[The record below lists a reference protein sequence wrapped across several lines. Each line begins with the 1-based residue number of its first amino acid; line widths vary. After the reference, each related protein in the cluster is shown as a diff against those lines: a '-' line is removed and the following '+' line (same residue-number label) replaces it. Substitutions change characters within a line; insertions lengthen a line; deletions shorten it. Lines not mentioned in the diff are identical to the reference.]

1 MELPTTSGTSLSR
14 EPNLEAE
21 CAALCRRI
29 FAMPPPP
36 GCVEAYRRANAVVF
50 DSAVADAHTMA
61 LIAEAVRRDWDLEA
75 IEYALRFRDRTNPLT
90 KKVNILFYIIEASPV
105 GARIFV
111 NDTPAVWRAWISLTA
126 ETLRSINK
134 LLKGFLLLQRL
145 AKADR
150 RLGHA

>member
-1 MELPTTSGTSLSR
+1 M

-50 DSAVADAHTMA
+50 EEADVEPRA
-61 LIAEAVRRDWDLEA
+61 LAQIAEAVRRNWDLEA
-75 IEYALRFRDRTNPLT
+75 IEYALRFRDKTGPLT
-90 KKVNILFYIIEASPV
+90 KKVNILFYIIEASPE

-111 NDTPAVWRAWISLTA
+111 NETPARWRAWLRLTG
-126 ETLRSINK
+126 ETLRSFYK
-134 LLKGFLLLQRL
+134 LLKGLVLLQRL
-145 AKADR
+145 GSATR